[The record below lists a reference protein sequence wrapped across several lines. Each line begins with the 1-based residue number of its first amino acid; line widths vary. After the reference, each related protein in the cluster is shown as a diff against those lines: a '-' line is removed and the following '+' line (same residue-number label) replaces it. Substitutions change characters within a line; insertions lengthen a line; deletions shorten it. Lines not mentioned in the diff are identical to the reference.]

1 VKAREQGIC
10 VGNVEAINKNRA
22 RALSPAI
29 PIEPERRVVTV
40 LYADIVGSTK
50 IISELDPDDAA
61 DFLDP
66 AINKIIR
73 SVHNFGGTVA
83 RVQGDGVKAVFGA
96 TQTQEDH
103 ALRAV
108 MAGLEMVKVLQEAPL
123 MPGIPRADLR
133 VGMHSGFVIV
143 RWQKN
148 DMGGGLD
155 TVGSTAHVAA
165 KIEQSVRPNH
175 VALSET
181 TAGLIL
187 GDAIFTPLDDT
198 DISQDGVALNI
209 YEVKSIHS
217 PYENIKTGP
226 DDLHPLI
233 GRKDELQRLKA
244 LFDTDLRNLKSSIS
258 VIGEAGIG
266 KSKLV
271 REASLYAI
279 KKNIRVELIGGISIY
294 KDTPFFVLKSLA
306 NKLLRVVH
314 KNGEVSVSPLLT
326 DLELNQREQTGL
338 EKLISPDQSSVA
350 KWDLPVDDK
359 RSAIQSAIVKAV
371 SKAASNSPMVLLIE
385 DLHDV
390 DLESAQCLKY
400 IVSQCSSLPFS
411 ILLTTRPQAA
421 ELASTILDSKMSLTA
436 LPLSDSR
443 LLVERELHS
452 RFENEIEIEEAI
464 SDILHRAEGLPLAL
478 HEFSKLL
485 IAQRIEGAKLNQMP
499 LALEP
504 LLHQKFDN
512 LSAPADEFVQF
523 ASALGNTFNIGQLRE
538 TLDLP
543 NDVFQAALA
552 ETVDKAVLTRLGN
565 GVFVFA
571 HHLYQEICYDSM
583 VRSRKRE
590 IHGKIYSILSQ
601 SNFPDDSLTD
611 SYGPQIL
618 AYHAQEAGEL
628 ERALDHLWQACTQAI
643 ATAAIRT
650 AQSLY
655 RRAAFI
661 CDQIGSK
668 ADPRK
673 VKFASLVFDAL
684 HQLAAHEETLEVFQ
698 SARAQNFRG
707 LSVNEEILIRSNIAT
722 IQWILGA
729 PEEAFEQAQKAIEM
743 AERLNFLPLTTYAG
757 FTMANVDHSRGNIR
771 KCVDRL
777 TNLASGFTGKNAA
790 IRFGQTITLP
800 GVMTRTFASW
810 YAVDLGNI
818 LLAEKLE
825 AEARQ
830 IAEQENHGYSK
841 TLCDLAL
848 GYRLYRTDMCGP
860 AASVLVRTYKA
871 CIEESFFGIAPM
883 AAAWAGAA
891 LIGNNQ
897 DKLAGNILD
906 QELKLDHISS
916 VRNSGRYYLYS
927 SQAKLLARSSKLDS
941 AFKSH
946 QKALNSAVETKDPVS
961 EAYAHIEKADLL
973 QQMKRPNR
981 EIQAEVEASLKLAK
995 QCEMGLLIGK
1005 CDSRLDKDGS

>member
-1 VKAREQGIC
+1 M
-10 VGNVEAINKNRA
+10 
-22 RALSPAI
+22 SPAT
-29 PIEPERRVVTV
+29 PIDPERRVVTV

-50 IISELDPDDAA
+50 IISQLDPDDAA

-103 ALRAV
+103 AMRAV
-108 MAGLEMVKVLQEAPL
+108 MAGLEMVKALQEAPL
-123 MPGIPRADLR
+123 MNGIPRADLR

-143 RWQKN
+143 RWQRN

-165 KIEQSVRPNH
+165 KIEQIVRPNH

-181 TAGLIL
+181 TAGLISSE
-187 GDAIFTPLDDT
+187 AIFTPLDDT
-198 DISQDGVALNI
+198 DISQDGMDLKVF
-209 YEVKSIHS
+209 EVNSVLS

-226 DDLHPLI
+226 EDLHPLI
-233 GRKDELQRLKA
+233 GREDELQHLKA
-244 LFDTDLRNLKSSIS
+244 LFDADLRNSKSSIS

-306 NKLLRVVH
+306 NKLLRVAH
-314 KNGEVSVSPLLT
+314 KDGEISVSPFLS
-326 DLELNQREQTGL
+326 DLKLSEREQTGL
-338 EKLISPDQSSVA
+338 EKLLSPDQGSVA
-350 KWDLPVDDK
+350 KWDIPVDDK
-359 RSAIQSAIVKAV
+359 RSAIQSAIVAVV

-400 IVSQCSSLPFS
+400 IVSQCSSFPFS
-411 ILLTTRPQAA
+411 IILTTRPQAA
-421 ELASTILDSKMSLTA
+421 ELASTILDSKMVLTA
-436 LPLSDSR
+436 LPPSDSR
-443 LLVERELHS
+443 LLIERELQS
-452 RFENEIEIEEAI
+452 RFADVAEIETAI

-485 IAQRIEGAKLNQMP
+485 IAQQKDGVKLNQMP

-504 LLHQKFDN
+504 LLHQKFDS
-512 LSAPADEFVQF
+512 LSTPAGEFVQF

-543 NDVFQAALA
+543 SNAFQAALA

-590 IHGKIYSILSQ
+590 IHGKIYSTLSQ
-601 SNFPDDSLTD
+601 SKKSSDDSFAD
-611 SYGPQIL
+611 SNSPQIL
-618 AYHAQEAGEL
+618 AYHAQEAGNLEL
-628 ERALDHLWQACTQAI
+628 ALQHLWQACTQAI
-643 ATAAIRT
+643 ATSAIRT
-650 AQSLY
+650 AQNLY

-661 CDQIGSK
+661 CDQLGGEAEI
-668 ADPRK
+668 RK
-673 VKFASLVFDAL
+673 IKFASLVFDAL
-684 HQLAAHEETLEVFQ
+684 HQLAAHEEILDVFQ
-698 SARAQNFRG
+698 SARDRDFEG
-707 LSVNEEILIRSNIAT
+707 LSENEEVLIRSNIAT

-729 PEEAFEQAQKAIEM
+729 PEEAFKEAVTAIEM
-743 AERLNFLPLTTYAG
+743 AERLNYLPLTTFAN
-757 FTMANVDHSRGNIR
+757 FAMANIDHSRGNIR
-771 KCVDRL
+771 KSVDRL
-777 TNLASGFTGKNAA
+777 TKTAGVFTGKNAA
-790 IRFGQTITLP
+790 LRFGQTITLP
-800 GVMTRTFASW
+800 GVMSRAFASW
-810 YAVDLGNI
+810 YAVDLGDI
-818 LLAEKLE
+818 KLAEKLE
-825 AEARQ
+825 FEARQ

-848 GYRLYRTDMCGP
+848 GYRLYRTGVYDQ
-860 AASVLVRTYKA
+860 ASDVLVRAYNA

-883 AAAWAGAA
+883 SAAWAGAC
-891 LIGNNQ
+891 LIGNDQ
-897 DKLAGNILD
+897 DELAESILK
-906 QELKLDHISS
+906 QEVELDHISA
-916 VRNSGRYYLYS
+916 VRNSNRYYLYS
-927 SQAKLLARSSKLDS
+927 TQAKLFARSGKLDS
-941 AFKSH
+941 ALKTH
-946 QKALNSAVETKDPVS
+946 QKALRSAIDTKDPVS
-961 EAYAHIEKADLL
+961 QAYAHLEKADLL
-973 QQMKRPNR
+973 QQIKRPNR
-981 EIQAEVEASLKLAK
+981 EINIELETALKLAK
-995 QCEMGLLIGK
+995 QCEMGILIEN
-1005 CDSRLDKDGS
+1005 CENRLDKEGR